1 MQKSPPVY
9 AGGPFLCRQTRN
21 GTTHPAQGVTGAVP
35 APRWKATGTKKVLPH
50 SSLRTTSMKRP
61 QLREERKLGRL
72 LPEAL
77 GAGVWKRLLDSWRAR
92 RFLICRTVPSFAC
105 SWLRLIRKVV
115 NIDHHRA
122 VIPRIIVAEM
132 KGTAMQ
138 QRRRTKHEK
147 TFEER
152 LGEEAQRL
160 REAADKLPHG

>member
-1 MQKSPPVY
+1 
-9 AGGPFLCRQTRN
+9 
-21 GTTHPAQGVTGAVP
+21 
-35 APRWKATGTKKVLPH
+35 
-50 SSLRTTSMKRP
+50 
-61 QLREERKLGRL
+61 
-72 LPEAL
+72 
-77 GAGVWKRLLDSWRAR
+77 
-92 RFLICRTVPSFAC
+92 
-105 SWLRLIRKVV
+105 VV